1 MIDQPSTRQELYD
14 RLRATSRDEVI
25 LEEMIR
31 LGFWPSTDGIPND
44 PAIEI
49 RRVGEIQRE
58 LQELR
63 SQNTNLHNEAALQK
77 QMLKERMAA
86 TRRKRAEN
94 KAKREQERLD
104 RATEW
109 ATQKQTEIVFLGEG
123 VSGGLNHQESNLE
136 RLAQNTLPVLH
147 KAADL
152 AAALDITVN
161 QLRFLAFNR
170 RTSTVSHYIR
180 FNIPKKTGGVRR
192 ISAPMPRLKQV
203 QQWVLDFILEKVA
216 LHPAAHG
223 FRRGRSIVTNA
234 KPHVGAEIVI
244 NLDFKDFFPSISYP
258 RVKGLFRALG
268 YSEAIA
274 TLLGLL
280 CTEPEVEEVL
290 LDGKT
295 YFVATS
301 ERHLPQGAPSS
312 PAITNILCRRLDRR
326 LSQMATELGFAYTRY
341 ADDLTFSGSVDAH
354 RQVCNILKRTERIV
368 SHEGLTI
375 HPDKTRVLRKSQQQ
389 EVTGVVVNQ
398 KLNIDRATLKS
409 FRATLH
415 HIEKDGLA
423 GKQWGQSQDL
433 LKAIE
438 GFANFVLMV
447 NPDKGNQYLA
457 QVQRIKKKYG
467 PRKR

>member
-1 MIDQPSTRQELYD
+1 MTDQPRTRQELYD
-14 RLRATSRDEVI
+14 RIRDSSRDEVI

-31 LGFWPSTDGIPND
+31 LGFWPSTDGRPND
-44 PAIEI
+44 PATEI
-49 RRVGEIQRE
+49 RRIGDIQRE

-63 SQNTNLHNEAALQK
+63 SQNTQLHNEAALKQ
-77 QMLKERMAA
+77 QMLKERMAE

-104 RATEW
+104 RATAW

-123 VSGGLNHQESNLE
+123 VSGGLNHQASNLE
-136 RLAQNTLPVLH
+136 RLQQNNLPILH
-147 KAADL
+147 NAVDL

-170 RTSTVSHYIR
+170 RTSTISHYVR
-180 FNIPKKTGGVRR
+180 FNISKKTGGVRR
-192 ISAPMPRLKQV
+192 ISAPMPHLKKV
-203 QQWVLDFILEKVA
+203 QQWVLDSILEKVA
-216 LHPAAHG
+216 LHQSAHG

-234 KPHVGAEIVI
+234 QPHVGAEILI

-268 YSEAIA
+268 YSEAVA

-280 CTEPEVEEVL
+280 CTEPEVEEVT

-295 YFVATS
+295 YFVATT

-312 PAITNILCRRLDRR
+312 PAITNVLCRRLDRR
-326 LSQMATELGFAYTRY
+326 LSQMATELGFVYTRY

-354 RQVCNILKRTERIV
+354 RKVCNILKRTDRIV
-368 SHEGLTI
+368 AHEGLTI
-375 HPDKTRVLRKSQQQ
+375 HPQKTRVLRKSQQQ

-398 KLNIDRATLKS
+398 KLNIDRDTLKR

-423 GKQWGQSQDL
+423 GKQWGQSSDL

-438 GFANFVLMV
+438 GFAHFVVMV
-447 NPDKGNQYLA
+447 NPDKGNPYLA
-457 QVQRIKKKYG
+457 EVQRIKKKYG
-467 PRKR
+467 PRRR